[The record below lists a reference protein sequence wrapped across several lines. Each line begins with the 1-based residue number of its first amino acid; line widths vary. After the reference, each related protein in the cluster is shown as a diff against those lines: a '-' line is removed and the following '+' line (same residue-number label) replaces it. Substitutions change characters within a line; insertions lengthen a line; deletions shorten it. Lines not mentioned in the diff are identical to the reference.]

1 MQNTGSI
8 AYDDCTNN
16 GCPPPTL
23 LPERIENK
31 IICTIKTFSLPL
43 CDKNHIAMLDQIKNE
58 NVLFIDIETVPQY
71 PAYDEVPVLLRKL
84 WDIKASRL
92 ASKEEETPELL
103 YERAGIYAEFG
114 KIICISAG
122 ILNGDVLRIKSFSGK
137 DEAELL
143 NSFADMLNTKFN
155 KPQYLLCAHNGKEFD
170 FPYIARRM
178 LINGIRLPAI
188 LDIAGRK
195 PWEVQHLDTMELW
208 KFGDYKNYTSLALL
222 TAIFDIPTPKD
233 DIDGSQVGNVYWV
246 EDNLNRIVEYC
257 QKDVVAIVQ
266 LFLRYKGEP
275 LIASDNIRIAG

>member
-1 MQNTGSI
+1 
-8 AYDDCTNN
+8 
-16 GCPPPTL
+16 
-23 LPERIENK
+23 
-31 IICTIKTFSLPL
+31 
-43 CDKNHIAMLDQIKNE
+43 
-58 NVLFIDIETVPQY
+58 
-71 PAYDEVPVLLRKL
+71 
-84 WDIKASRL
+84 
-92 ASKEEETPELL
+92 
-103 YERAGIYAEFG
+103 
-114 KIICISAG
+114 
-122 ILNGDVLRIKSFSGK
+122 
-137 DEAELL
+137 
-143 NSFADMLNTKFN
+143 
-155 KPQYLLCAHNGKEFD
+155 
-170 FPYIARRM
+170 M